1 MIILNLMLK
10 LMTLSPFFPLLLT
23 TLSVVFTA
31 HSLPYKHVE
40 RNSNITEGN
49 EKGASLYTV
58 VKEVF
63 SEETAASH

>member
-1 MIILNLMLK
+1 MKINKVIID
-10 LMTLSPFFPLLLT
+10 
-23 TLSVVFTA
+23 
-31 HSLPYKHVE
+31 YKHGE
-40 RNSNITEGN
+40 INSNITEGN

>member
-40 RNSNITEGN
+40 RKVLVIFIQSFLFYLCNLAKNL
-49 EKGASLYTV
+49 EK
-58 VKEVF
+58 K
-63 SEETAASH
+63 

>member
-1 MIILNLMLK
+1 MKINKVIID
-10 LMTLSPFFPLLLT
+10 
-23 TLSVVFTA
+23 
-31 HSLPYKHVE
+31 YKHVE
-40 RNSNITEGN
+40 INSNITEGN